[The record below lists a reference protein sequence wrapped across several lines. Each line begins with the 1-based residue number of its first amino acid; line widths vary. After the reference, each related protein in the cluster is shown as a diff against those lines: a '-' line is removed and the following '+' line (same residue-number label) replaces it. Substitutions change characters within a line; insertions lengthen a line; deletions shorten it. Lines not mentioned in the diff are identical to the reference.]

1 MNPLGF
7 LCYSIFNISLYA
19 SPTVRSDYRARHDGH
34 APQVQPND
42 IAFAVHACAVS
53 SLTLVQSCVYK
64 RDPSQHL
71 STYNRMILLLLCLSL
86 TVLTVFATVHH
97 LSWLTLIVYLSSI
110 KLYVSAAKM
119 VPQAWL
125 NYRRKS
131 TVGWSI
137 ENILL
142 DATGG
147 LLSFFGTRLRPLT
160 LTYPKP
166 LVPFANKAI
175 ILHLVENLVK
185 AGVKHIVLAVNYRPE
200 VMISVLKQYEEKYN
214 INITFSVENEPL
226 GTAGPLALAR
236 EVLGKDD
243 APFFV
248 LNSDVTC
255 SYPFE
260 ELRDFHLAHG
270 GEGTIMVTKV
280 DEPSKYGVVLT
291 VPGQSTIDRFVEKP
305 KEYVGNRINAGIYIF
320 NPSILDRI
328 EVKPTSIESE
338 IFPAMARDR
347 QLHSMDLEG
356 FWMDIGQPKDYLTG
370 TCLYLSYLTSKK
382 SPELA
387 DPAKHDAVVA
397 GNVLIHPTATVDPTA
412 VIGPNV
418 VVGPNC
424 TVAAGARL
432 QRCVLLDGSK
442 VCAHAFVRS
451 TIVGWSSRVGKH
463 ARLDEICVLGDD
475 VNVKDEICLLSASV
489 LPHKSV
495 SSSIYEPSIVM

>member
-1 MNPLGF
+1 
-7 LCYSIFNISLYA
+7 
-19 SPTVRSDYRARHDGH
+19 
-34 APQVQPND
+34 
-42 IAFAVHACAVS
+42 
-53 SLTLVQSCVYK
+53 
-64 RDPSQHL
+64 
-71 STYNRMILLLLCLSL
+71 
-86 TVLTVFATVHH
+86 
-97 LSWLTLIVYLSSI
+97 
-110 KLYVSAAKM
+110 
-119 VPQAWL
+119 
-125 NYRRKS
+125 
-131 TVGWSI
+131 
-137 ENILL
+137 
-142 DATGG
+142 
-147 LLSFFGTRLRPLT
+147 
-160 LTYPKP
+160 
-166 LVPFANKAI
+166 
-175 ILHLVENLVK
+175 
-185 AGVKHIVLAVNYRPE
+185 
-200 VMISVLKQYEEKYN
+200 MISVLKQYEEKYN
-214 INITFSVENEPL
+214 VSSTASLACLLRARRGFRMLTGAVRAQITITFSVENEPL

-236 EVLGKDD
+236 DVLGKDD

-387 DPAKHDAVVA
+387 DPAKHDAVQA
-397 GNVLIHPTATVDPTA
+397 GNVIIHPTATVDPSA
-412 VIGPNV
+412 VVGPNV

-424 TVAAGARL
+424 SVGPGARL
-432 QRCVLLDGSK
+432 QRCVLLDGARVK
-442 VCAHAFVRS
+442 AHAYVQS
-451 TIVGWSSRVGKH
+451 SIIGWSSTVGRCVAVLSN
-463 ARLDEICVLGDD
+463 ARQKTSRELTCIVPGGPGSREQ
-475 VNVKDEICLLSASV
+475 
-489 LPHKSV
+489 
-495 SSSIYEPSIVM
+495 PSLATT